1 MTIYNDGCFCAKTME
16 DMEKLIRILNEETE
30 LFQDYLTEEDV
41 IKNKYTNELQI
52 YIEYGLMG
60 NIENQLE
67 DVAKKCKEEKLNAT
81 FGINYG
87 GDYEG
92 RYIFDGNEFASLT
105 QEEAIIYDAD
115 DKEIIEEARRR
126 GLTLKEKAPH
136 NELWEVKGIDENEN
150 LTFAVC
156 TSEELAKAAVET
168 IANVTDAFDEDSLVV
183 TKSNLHL
190 NQVIIDNAEIN
201 LHAEDKKTYSI
212 VGLQYS
218 PDDYLTKE
226 GMLRL
231 MDMLSSD
238 KFVTWDIDGNNATS
252 TFLIAE
258 DVAGKMSVSDMEE
271 FSKYV
276 ENVLNDVRKE
286 TKTGEYIWGDT
297 SDEKFWMGYL

>member
-1 MTIYNDGCFCAKTME
+1 MTIYNNGSFCAKTME

-41 IKNKYTNELQI
+41 IKNEYTDKLRI
-52 YIEYGLMG
+52 YIDYGLTG

-67 DVAKKCKEEKLNAT
+67 DVAKKCKEEGLDVT
-81 FGINYG
+81 FDINYS
-87 GDYEG
+87 GDYKG
-92 RYIFDGNEFASLT
+92 RYIFDGNEFVSSSLG
-105 QEEAIIYDAD
+105 EAIIRDAD
-115 DKEIIEEARRR
+115 DKEIIEEAKRRE
-126 GLTLKEKAPH
+126 LMLKEKTPH
-136 NELWEVKGIDENEN
+136 SEFWTVKGIDENEN

-156 TSEELAKAAVET
+156 TSEELAKAAIET
-168 IANVTDAFDEDSLVV
+168 IANVTDGFDEDSLAV
-183 TKSNLHL
+183 TKSNLRL

-201 LHAEDKKTYSI
+201 LQAEDKKTYSI

-218 PDDYLTKE
+218 PDDYLTKD

-238 KFVTWDIDGNNATS
+238 RFVTWDIDGNNATS

-258 DVAGKMSVSDMEE
+258 DVADKMSVSDMEE

-276 ENVLNDVRKE
+276 ENVLNDIRKE